1 MKTWEM
7 LQSREIISDRW
18 LKLTA
23 DQCRLPTGRI
33 IDPYYV
39 LHEKDWVHIFA
50 LADDGHL
57 LVVRQFR
64 YAANVE
70 CVELPGGVIDQG
82 EEPLAAAKRELLEE
96 TGHTANTWRAI
107 GRMYANP
114 ARQTN
119 SIHLFLAS
127 GLDKV
132 AAQHLD
138 ATEDIEF
145 EFASVESINA
155 MIEKN
160 EFSQALHIASFYR
173 CLRELKYT

>member
-23 DQCRLPTGRI
+23 DQCRLPNGQI

-39 LHEKDWVHIFA
+39 IHEKDWVHIFA
-50 LADDGHL
+50 LTDDGRL

-82 EEPLAAAKRELLEE
+82 EEPLAAAQRELLEE
-96 TGHTANTWRAI
+96 TGYTANTWRAI
-107 GRMYANP
+107 GRMYANA
-114 ARQTN
+114 ARQAN

-127 GLDKV
+127 GLSKV
-132 AAQHLD
+132 AAQNLD
-138 ATEDIEF
+138 ETEEIEF
-145 EFASVESINA
+145 EFATINGIHA
-155 MIEKN
+155 MIEAN

-173 CLRELKYT
+173 GLKELEQ